1 MTTAAR
7 CALTLADEGAMKLV
21 ASRMAEA
28 LQPGDLVCLKGD
40 LGTGKST
47 FARAAIRTLSDDDKL
62 EVPSPTYTI
71 IQAYETHKG
80 TVVHADLYRVSGEDE
95 IEALGWDEASEGSIV
110 LVEWPER
117 LGTLPA
123 DRLDVEITLAPE
135 RGAEARNVVLLGH
148 GLWAPRL
155 ARTLMVQDFLDRAG
169 WGTAHRAHIQGDA
182 SSRRYERLTMERRTA
197 ILMDSPAK
205 PDGPPIRDGKPYSRL
220 AHIAEDVTPFIALSH
235 GLGTRGFM
243 VPDVMASDID
253 RGLLLLGDLGTT
265 SVLRDDGRPDMLRY
279 GAAVDVLVSMH
290 GKVLPHEII
299 VSEELSYSLP
309 DYDLDAMLVEA
320 ELLLDWYIPFRS
332 GATLDPDERDTF
344 RDLWG
349 GVLRDVAGRD
359 GTWVLRDFHS
369 PNLMWLDEQHGLKR
383 VGLLDFQDAVFGPTA
398 YDLVSLLQ
406 DARVDVPEDLELRLL
421 SSYVKGRRTQ
431 QRVFDPTEF
440 ASAYAIMGAQRAT
453 KILGIFARLAKR
465 DGKPGYLRHIPR
477 VWRYLKRDLAHP
489 ALADLRDWYDAK
501 VPHPGDDE

>member
-1 MTTAAR
+1 
-7 CALTLADEGAMKLV
+7 MKLV

-28 LQPGDLVCLKGD
+28 FQPGDLIALHGD

-47 FARAAIRTLSDDDKL
+47 FARAAIRALADDPRL

-71 IQAYETHKG
+71 IQTYETRKG
-80 TVVHADLYRVSGEDE
+80 MVTHADLYRVSGLDE
-95 IEALGWDEASEGSIV
+95 IEALGWDEISEHAIA

-123 DRLDVEITLAPE
+123 DRLDVEISLAPE
-135 RGAEARNVVLLGH
+135 RGAEARNVVLIGH
-148 GLWAPRL
+148 GAWAPRL
-155 ARTLMVQDFLDRAG
+155 ARTLIVQDFLDKAG
-169 WGTAHRAHIQGDA
+169 WGMAHRSHIQGDA
-182 SSRRYERLTMERRTA
+182 SSRRYERLTLDRRTA
-197 ILMDSPAK
+197 ILMDSPAR

-220 AHIAEDVTPFIALSH
+220 AHIAEDVRPFIALSH
-235 GLGTRGFM
+235 GLGTRGFT
-243 VPDVMASDID
+243 VPDVMAADVE

-265 SVLRDDGRPDMLRY
+265 PVLREGRPDMLRY
-279 GAAVDVLVSMH
+279 AAAVDLLVALH

-299 VSEELSYSLP
+299 VSDSFSYTLP

-320 ELLLDWYIPFRS
+320 ELLVDWYIPFQT
-332 GATLDPDERDTF
+332 GETLDPDERDTF

-349 GVLRDVAGRD
+349 AVLRDVAGRD

-369 PNLMWLDEQHGLKR
+369 PNLMWLEEQHGIKR
-383 VGLLDFQDAVFGPTA
+383 IGLLDFQDALFGSAA

-406 DARVDVPEDLELRLL
+406 DARVDVAEDLELRLL
-421 SSYVKGRRTQ
+421 SSYVKGRKAQ
-431 QRVFDPTEF
+431 QRVFDPTDF
-440 ASAYAIMGAQRAT
+440 AQAYAIMGAQRAT

-477 VWRYLKRDLAHP
+477 VWRYLTRDLAHP
-489 ALADLRDWYDAK
+489 ALGDLRAWYDAK
-501 VPHPGDDE
+501 VPPPEMNE